1 MTQLIINGLY
11 LPQTSNDNYSC
22 YPTALGTQIE
32 MISGR
37 IVEEVRGVVQVIN
50 YSFDC
55 MDNTTYTQLMQHLR
69 SNEPI
74 TVVYLPDDSTA
85 MKSSKFL
92 CTAKPMP
99 TFAFDVDGKAVWH
112 NVSFTLREVNPHA

>member
-37 IVEEVRGVVQVIN
+37 IIEEVRGTVQVIN
-50 YSFDC
+50 YSYDC
-55 MDNTTYTQLMQHLR
+55 MSDATYKELLRHLR
-69 SNEPI
+69 SKEAM
-74 TVVYLPDDSTA
+74 TVVYLPDDSSA
-85 MKSSKFL
+85 MASSKFL

-99 TFAFDVDGKAVWH
+99 TFAFDVDGRAVWH
-112 NVSFTLREVNPHA
+112 NVSFTLREVSPHD